1 MGIYLDRLSRICF
14 KRRVDIAA
22 GHIGH
27 RDRMKRLLRPL
38 RVQCNISGHGIVKV
52 EQGAV
57 LIVRIPAVERVTVT
71 DRFRF
76 GDRRIFFDDRLDLV

>member
-38 RVQCNISGHGIVKV
+38 GVQRNIPGHGIVKV

-57 LIVRIPAVERVTVT
+57 LIVRIPAVEGIPVTERY
-71 DRFRF
+71 RFV
-76 GDRRIFFDDRLDLV
+76 DRRIFFDDRLDLV